1 MKLKIIIFCSAAL
14 IVSSAFLRSQ
24 PVSVY
29 GSLIDKISG
38 LPVSNARIMLREIK
52 KEALSNENGQF
63 TFLSI
68 PSGSYTLAVYHL
80 AYKRVE
86 RIVRVHAGDTLHLLL
101 DPVLF
106 HSAEVIVQ
114 STRENAYSQAQP
126 IPVAVV
132 DGSAFIETSAPTV
145 SDALS
150 REPGIAL
157 VRDGMWESLV
167 SIRGMTR
174 YNIVMMIDNIR
185 IETANDHAAAL
196 SLLDPFDI
204 DRVEVIKGASSAL
217 AGTGAFGGVV
227 NIITKSPSFSDEP
240 FIRGESMVRYESVN
254 NSHAEHLALESGS
267 DVYRFRT
274 SGMFR
279 RADNY
284 ASPEGVIPNS
294 YFNDWDVSADAGVK
308 IFGTHSFD
316 FTYQRSQSDDAGI
329 PGGSSLFPPTAMVR
343 YTLARRELFKAEYTI
358 PSISE
363 YFSSLVIRA
372 SQQNIER
379 NVQLIKNP
387 DTVLTPHAS
396 HKTGTVQAEA
406 VILPA
411 EGHYV
416 TTGFEVWD
424 RQLSS
429 GRESYFYNKNIMVE
443 SVPLPNSSF
452 ISAGAYMQ
460 DEWKL
465 IPEKTSLV
473 VGGRYDAIQVHN
485 DMTLN
490 PLYMINAQGI
500 KIVPPTQIVL
510 WPENT
515 SNTQSWSANAGIQ
528 QTIAESLD
536 ASFLLST
543 AFRTPSLE
551 ELYAYLT
558 NTTPP
563 VVGNPNLQPEKS
575 VSLDCVVHFHM
586 ENVSFKADIYYNT
599 YRDLVGDTLGTFE
612 GGSPAYLKANINDA
626 RIYGYELSL
635 DAEPSDILKIRSW
648 LSYTRGED
656 TKKSANLGQIA
667 PIQFNIAADYLVQK
681 IGTVNA
687 ECEIV
692 GEKTN
697 PAAGETSTGSYV
709 LTNAGFT
716 TASIEGFGLRFKLSA
731 GIQNIF
737 NRAYVNFLSTLRG
750 NMNNE
755 PGRNIFVSVSTN
767 W

>member
-1 MKLKIIIFCSAAL
+1 MKLKITILCSTL
-14 IVSSAFLRSQ
+14 FMVSITNVQAQ
-24 PVSVY
+24 PVPLC
-29 GSLIDKISG
+29 GSLIDKGSG
-38 LPVSNARIMLREIK
+38 LPVGNARITLREIK
-52 KEALSNENGQF
+52 KETLSNENGQF
-63 TFLSI
+63 IFLSV
-68 PSGSYTLAVYHL
+68 PSGSYTLTVYHL
-80 AYKRVE
+80 AYKKIE
-86 RIVRVHAGDTLHLLL
+86 RIIQIHTGDTLHLQL
-101 DPVLF
+101 DPALF
-106 HSAEVIVQ
+106 HSADVVVQ
-114 STRENAYSQAQP
+114 STKENAYSQAQP

-132 DGSAFIETSAPTV
+132 DGSTFIETSAPTV
-145 SDALS
+145 SYALS
-150 REPGIAL
+150 REPGVAL

-196 SLLDPFDI
+196 SLIDPFDI

-227 NIITKSPSFSDEP
+227 NIITKSPSFSDQP
-240 FIRGESMVRYESVN
+240 FVSGESMVRYESVN
-254 NSHAEHLALESGS
+254 NSHAEYLALESGS
-267 DVYRFRT
+267 DAYRFRT

-284 ASPEGVIPNS
+284 SSPQGVVPES
-294 YFNDWDVSADAGVK
+294 YFNDWDISADAGVK
-308 IFGTHSFD
+308 LLGTHSFD
-316 FTYQRSQSDDAGI
+316 FTYQRSQTDDAGI
-329 PGGSSLFPPTAMVR
+329 PGGSSLFPAAAIVK

-363 YFSSLVIRA
+363 YFTSLVIRA

-379 NVQLIKNP
+379 DVHLIKNV
-387 DTVLTPHAS
+387 DTVLTPHAV
-396 HKTGTVQAEA
+396 HKTGTIQAEA

-416 TTGFEVWD
+416 TAGIEVWD
-424 RQLSS
+424 LQLSS

-452 ISAGAYMQ
+452 TSAGAYIQ

-465 IPEKTSLV
+465 VPEKTTVV

-485 DMTLN
+485 DLTLN
-490 PLYMINAQGI
+490 PLYMINSQGN
-500 KIVPPTQIVL
+500 KIIPPTQIIL
-510 WPENT
+510 WPQNT

-528 QTIAESLD
+528 QNIVKCLD

-543 AFRTPSLE
+543 AFRTPTLE
-551 ELYAYLT
+551 ELYADLT
-558 NTTPP
+558 NSAIP

-575 VSLDCVVHFHM
+575 ISLDCGVHFHIRY
-586 ENVSFKADIYYNT
+586 VSLNGDVYYNT
-599 YRDLVGDTLGTFE
+599 YRDLVGDTLGRFE
-612 GGSPAYLKANINDA
+612 GSPAYLKANIDDA

-635 DAEPSDILKIRSW
+635 DIDPLDELKIRSS

-656 TKKSANLGQIA
+656 TKTDVNLGQIA
-667 PIQFNIAADYLVQK
+667 PMQGTLGADYMVQK
-681 IGTVNA
+681 IGTMHA
-687 ECEIV
+687 DCEIV
-692 GEKTN
+692 DNKTN
-697 PAAGETSTGSYV
+697 LAANETSTGGYV
-709 LTNAGFT
+709 LYNAGFT
-716 TASIEGFGLRFKLSA
+716 TASLEGFGMDFKLSA
-731 GIQNIF
+731 GIQNIC

-750 NMNNE
+750 NMNDE
-755 PGRNIFVSVSTN
+755 PGRNIYLSVSTN

>member
-1 MKLKIIIFCSAAL
+1 MRLKIIIFCSAAL

-227 NIITKSPSFSDEP
+227 NIITKSPSFSDQP
-240 FIRGESMVRYESVN
+240 YVSGESMVRYESVN

-284 ASPEGVIPNS
+284 ASPEGVIPNW

-329 PGGSSLFPPTAMVR
+329 PGGSSLFPPTAMVK

-379 NVQLIKNP
+379 DVNLIANP
-387 DTVLTPHAS
+387 KITKTPHAE
-396 HKTGTVQAEA
+396 Q
-406 VILPA
+406 
-411 EGHYV
+411 
-416 TTGFEVWD
+416 
-424 RQLSS
+424 
-429 GRESYFYNKNIMVE
+429 
-443 SVPLPNSSF
+443 
-452 ISAGAYMQ
+452 
-460 DEWKL
+460 
-465 IPEKTSLV
+465 
-473 VGGRYDAIQVHN
+473 
-485 DMTLN
+485 
-490 PLYMINAQGI
+490 
-500 KIVPPTQIVL
+500 
-510 WPENT
+510 
-515 SNTQSWSANAGIQ
+515 
-528 QTIAESLD
+528 
-536 ASFLLST
+536 
-543 AFRTPSLE
+543 
-551 ELYAYLT
+551 
-558 NTTPP
+558 
-563 VVGNPNLQPEKS
+563 
-575 VSLDCVVHFHM
+575 
-586 ENVSFKADIYYNT
+586 
-599 YRDLVGDTLGTFE
+599 
-612 GGSPAYLKANINDA
+612 
-626 RIYGYELSL
+626 
-635 DAEPSDILKIRSW
+635 
-648 LSYTRGED
+648 
-656 TKKSANLGQIA
+656 
-667 PIQFNIAADYLVQK
+667 
-681 IGTVNA
+681 
-687 ECEIV
+687 
-692 GEKTN
+692 
-697 PAAGETSTGSYV
+697 STGNVQVKRRSHR
-709 LTNAGFT
+709 
-716 TASIEGFGLRFKLSA
+716 SMDI
-731 GIQNIF
+731 
-737 NRAYVNFLSTLRG
+737 
-750 NMNNE
+750 M
-755 PGRNIFVSVSTN
+755 
-767 W
+767 